1 MKKILS
7 WLLAAVMVLSLCACG
22 GTVEKNDD
30 GFLIN
35 LGKGLAQR
43 WAASEEMP
51 SDYSSKNAE
60 KQDKLKLINLEKDA
74 IGSLEEYTFANSD
87 LKNLAEQYVAALD
100 SQAEGLKYLGNDP
113 ETYRSLYTEKG
124 YYVRASV
131 ISQLVYDY
139 NFKTNAKY
147 ENYLNDLLDAAD
159 VYNQEAATVQALG
172 AVITDDVVLKA
183 TDMYSVSAQ
192 LKNTTGKDL
201 TNVWI
206 NLSLLDHGN
215 NVLDTYTNIFDTWA
229 DGETKEFEP
238 YLSQEAAHY
247 QITLSFVSSA
257 TGIEWTTE
265 PQEVA
270 YQPFDPGVEFVLCF
284 DLPSDY
290 TPSSWYSKATCHV
303 TDFWTELSY
312 SDGEKSAFEFHIA
325 GSKTYDA
332 RGDNY
337 SRSCHV
343 EYRVTNEDRSVVYD
357 SGSFYTD
364 ELLVGQSFSDC
375 SSYVSE
381 LAPGT
386 YYVELFAGKY

>member
-7 WLLAAVMVLSLCACG
+7 WLLVAVMVLSLCACG

-183 TDMYSVSAQ
+183 TDM
-192 LKNTTGKDL
+192 
-201 TNVWI
+201 
-206 NLSLLDHGN
+206 
-215 NVLDTYTNIFDTWA
+215 
-229 DGETKEFEP
+229 
-238 YLSQEAAHY
+238 
-247 QITLSFVSSA
+247 
-257 TGIEWTTE
+257 
-265 PQEVA
+265 
-270 YQPFDPGVEFVLCF
+270 
-284 DLPSDY
+284 
-290 TPSSWYSKATCHV
+290 
-303 TDFWTELSY
+303 
-312 SDGEKSAFEFHIA
+312 
-325 GSKTYDA
+325 
-332 RGDNY
+332 
-337 SRSCHV
+337 
-343 EYRVTNEDRSVVYD
+343 
-357 SGSFYTD
+357 
-364 ELLVGQSFSDC
+364 
-375 SSYVSE
+375 
-381 LAPGT
+381 
-386 YYVELFAGKY
+386 